1 MSVFLL
7 MLSGCSSDD
16 EVIESES
23 YDPTYQVKFYSQDPN
38 LNKRQGYWYQ
48 DTFIEMI
55 PQKEPPYLLM
65 VKWDS
70 DEGKKAL
77 DYIVGK
83 DDGVVLNRYDNYEK
97 NTAFIVCQK
106 YFTCP
111 YLFVSSSYKTAEN
124 FHEEDYIRVSCRI
137 VLMMESGKSPE
148 AIERDY
154 ADVLK
159 LDRETYYSELY
170 FYDVLFPCFVFD
182 CNLKTSYE
190 VLQLAEEIHLRDDV
204 KWAEPDMYMPIHAY
218 TVNKQYETI

>member
-1 MSVFLL
+1 MKKKNLLWISVFLL
-7 MLSGCSSDD
+7 MLSGCSRDD
-16 EVIESES
+16 EVMETES
-23 YDPTYQVKFYSQDPN
+23 YDPTFQVKYYNQDPN

-48 DTFIEMI
+48 DSFIEMI
-55 PQKEPPYLLM
+55 PQKKPPYLLM

-70 DEGKKAL
+70 DEGEKAL

-83 DDGVVLNRYDNYEK
+83 DDGVVLNRFDNGEK

-111 YLFVSSSYKTAEN
+111 YLFVSSSYKTVEN
-124 FHEEDYIRVSCRI
+124 SHEEDYIRVSCRI
-137 VLMMESGKSPE
+137 VLMMESGKSHE

-159 LDRETYYSELY
+159 LDREEYNEYSSWL
-170 FYDVLFPCFVFD
+170 VFD

-204 KWAEPDMYMPIHAY
+204 QWAEPDMYMPFHVY
-218 TVNKQYETI
+218 CRM

>member
-1 MSVFLL
+1 MKNNLFLL
-7 MLSGCSSDD
+7 AAVVLVAGMLCACGSDD
-16 EVIESES
+16 EMMETEV
-23 YDPTYQVKFYSQDPN
+23 YGATYQVKYYSQDPH
-38 LNKRQGYWYQ
+38 LNKRQGYWYE
-48 DTFIEMI
+48 DSFIEMT

-70 DEGKKAL
+70 DEGEKAL

-83 DDGVVLNRYDNYEK
+83 DDGVVLNRYDTGEK

-111 YLFVSSSYKTAEN
+111 YLFVSSSYKTTDTYRI
-124 FHEEDYIRVSCRI
+124 EDYIQVSCRI
-137 VLMMESGKSPE
+137 VLGMEPGKSPE

-154 ADVLK
+154 AGILK
-159 LDRETYYSELY
+159 LDREKYNEHPTW
-170 FYDVLFPCFVFD
+170 PIAFD

-204 KWAEPDMYMPIHAY
+204 KWAEAAMYMPFYVDI
-218 TVNKQYETI
+218 

>member
-1 MSVFLL
+1 MKKKCLLWMSVLLL

-16 EVIESES
+16 EVMETES
-23 YDPTYQVKFYSQDPN
+23 YDPTYQVKYYSQDPN
-38 LNKRQGYWYQ
+38 LNKRQGYWYE
-48 DTFIEMI
+48 DSFIEMI

-70 DEGKKAL
+70 DEGEKAL

-83 DDGVVLNRYDNYEK
+83 DDGVVLNRYDNGEK

-111 YLFVSSSYKTAEN
+111 SLFVSSSYKTAEIYR
-124 FHEEDYIRVSCRI
+124 EEDYIQVSCRI
-137 VLMMESGKSPE
+137 VLKMEPGKSHE

-159 LDRETYYSELY
+159 LDREEYNEYSSRL
-170 FYDVLFPCFVFD
+170 VFD

-204 KWAEPDMYMPIHAY
+204 QWAEPVKYSPIHFHM
-218 TVNKQYETI
+218 